1 MPSKSVTPSKSN
13 STTNITDNINT
24 SSNGQSKDSNI
35 LPKLSPMTKLPTNS
49 DIGNGT
55 SDLFILLQQLEPVDL
70 FIDLLVEEK
79 YILVKVEML
88 QF

>member
-1 MPSKSVTPSKSN
+1 
-13 STTNITDNINT
+13 
-24 SSNGQSKDSNI
+24 
-35 LPKLSPMTKLPTNS
+35 MTKLPTNS

-55 SDLFILLQQLEPVDL
+55 SDLFILSQQVQPVDL

>member
-35 LPKLSPMTKLPTNS
+35 LPKLSPMAKLPTNS